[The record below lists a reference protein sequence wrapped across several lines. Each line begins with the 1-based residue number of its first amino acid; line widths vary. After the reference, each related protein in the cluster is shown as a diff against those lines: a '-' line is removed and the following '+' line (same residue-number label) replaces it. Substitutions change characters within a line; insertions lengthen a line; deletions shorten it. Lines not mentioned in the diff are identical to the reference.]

1 MTARRPDSDL
11 ALLEKAKHEIWGF
24 MGTVSVACFGAGLV
38 LGVVGRSRS
47 MAPNWDPTALT
58 TALLGVGVTLFLGT
72 QIGKSHWDDH
82 VEAARTEVLLALTLV
97 VCIAGAI
104 VAWMTVP
111 LVWPSLPEVG
121 EGAGVGA
128 VLSCLAGIVRPSP
141 PKYRRARLERDLG
154 LLREELRR
162 LDRQLPGVPD
172 TRGSRRAAWLRLA
185 MLGLSPL
192 PVAFLVGLVLAAAH
206 RFEQLSDK
214 LIGLPL
220 ATELVIGIV
229 YLVVLAALWGDRKD
243 RVLSGAWRSRVPN
256 FMLPLLLLV
265 MLFVSLGL
273 SVRLTRSWGPAVLG
287 TALIVVGVVLGWWAA
302 YGTRSN
308 RILLRRAL
316 RKQVVEIR
324 HRLTDL
330 PPAPRPP
337 AAVVAVP
344 AVTEAGHGLRGTLG
358 SALRSAAGWF
368 DGRPA
373 AQ

>member
-1 MTARRPDSDL
+1 
-11 ALLEKAKHEIWGF
+11 
-24 MGTVSVACFGAGLV
+24 
-38 LGVVGRSRS
+38 
-47 MAPNWDPTALT
+47 MAPKWDPTALT
-58 TALLGVGVTLFLGT
+58 TALLGVGGTLFLGT

-229 YLVVLAALWGDRKD
+229 YLVVLAALWCLNPPVSSSDLTIPFQRPPQATTRHLGPRL
-243 RVLSGAWRSRVPN
+243 RRRRGVLAPDVTAADAAVATGVAEV
-256 FMLPLLLLV
+256 
-265 MLFVSLGL
+265 GL
-273 SVRLTRSWGPAVLG
+273 AASWGEPDPGAGSPEGSGSLLEPVKC
-287 TALIVVGVVLGWWAA
+287 GWGPDRGLRCPPLAA
-302 YGTRSN
+302 AAASDASPD
-308 RILLRRAL
+308 RRA
-316 RKQVVEIR
+316 QGT
-324 HRLTDL
+324 HR
-330 PPAPRPP
+330 APRWK
-337 AAVVAVP
+337 AA
-344 AVTEAGHGLRGTLG
+344 TLE
-358 SALRSAAGWF
+358 S
-368 DGRPA
+368 
-373 AQ
+373 